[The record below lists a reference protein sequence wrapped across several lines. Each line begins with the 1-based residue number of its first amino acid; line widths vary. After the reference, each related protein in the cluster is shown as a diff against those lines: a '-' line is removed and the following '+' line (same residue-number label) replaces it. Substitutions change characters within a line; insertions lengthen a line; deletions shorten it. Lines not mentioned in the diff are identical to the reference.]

1 MCPSSPLT
9 AIKLPDFSPSLLSR
23 VTSPPRHPQEIIL
36 PDGSTLSSNTMR
48 LSAVSNNASLISPND
63 NNINNS
69 VKFTDCGRS
78 PSAVGLNEVSR
89 TFHLRTASP
98 DNKLQ
103 RSFAVRCRV
112 ACADHMIRPQAPAT
126 SAPYKI
132 SKNWMEYQG
141 TNNWEG
147 LLDPL
152 DDNLRHEI
160 LRYGEF
166 VEAAYRA
173 FDFDPASPT
182 FATCKYPRNTLLT
195 RSGIRETGYRLT
207 RHLRATCSVQLPQW
221 LDRMPSWMSTQSS
234 WIGYVAVCQD
244 KKEISRLGR
253 RDVVIAL
260 RGTATC
266 LEWMEN
272 LRATLT
278 GLHAG
283 EEQDDGP
290 MVQSGF
296 LSLYKSRTAKSP
308 SLQES
313 IRDEI
318 TRIIRTYG
326 DEPLSITVTGHSLG
340 AALATLAA
348 YDIRT
353 AFGDSAPMVTV
364 VSFGGPRVGN
374 KSFGRCLEESGTK
387 ILRIVNSDDVVTKVP
402 GFVLDDDADDVQ
414 DKDAVRVTGLP
425 SWFQKSVEEMRW
437 VYADV
442 GQELRLSSRDSPY
455 HSKGNMATCHELK
468 TYLQLVNGFVS
479 SRCPFR
485 ATAKSLLS
493 MHYPAKS
500 FV

>member
-1 MCPSSPLT
+1 
-9 AIKLPDFSPSLLSR
+9 
-23 VTSPPRHPQEIIL
+23 
-36 PDGSTLSSNTMR
+36 MR
-48 LSAVSNNASLISPND
+48 LPIALTNNSSLIPPNNSNNNILNSFLQFSD
-63 NNINNS
+63 NEL
-69 VKFTDCGRS
+69 TG
-78 PSAVGLNEVSR
+78 AL
-89 TFHLRTASP
+89 HLRP
-98 DNKLQ
+98 R
-103 RSFAVRCRV
+103 RSAVRCSV
-112 ACADHMIRPQAPAT
+112 ALADYDLQVQPTQAVEAALHRAMT
-126 SAPYKI
+126 TAAEAGHSRI
-132 SKNWMEYQG
+132 SRNWMEYQG
-141 TNNWEG
+141 SKNWEG

-152 DDNLRHEI
+152 DENLRQEI

-173 FDFDPASPT
+173 FDFDPASPS
-182 FATCKYPRNTLLT
+182 FATCKYPRSTLLS

-221 LDRMPSWMSTQSS
+221 MDRMPSWMSTQSS

-244 KKEISRLGR
+244 RKEIARLGR

-278 GLHAG
+278 GLHPG
-283 EEQDDGP
+283 TGDDGP
-290 MVQSGF
+290 MVQRGF
-296 LSLYKSRTAKSP
+296 LSLYKSSTAASA
-308 SLQES
+308 SLQET

-318 TRIIRTYG
+318 SRILRTYSN
-326 DEPLSITVTGHSLG
+326 EPLSITVTGHSLG

-353 AFGDSAPMVTV
+353 TFSDCVPMVTV
-364 VSFGGPRVGN
+364 MSFGGPRVGN
-374 KSFGRCLEESGTK
+374 QSFRRRLEESGTK

-402 GFVLDDDADDVQ
+402 GFVLENGCREVRAAADMNDNV
-414 DKDAVRVTGLP
+414 DRPPVMTGLP
-425 SWFQKSVEEMRW
+425 GWFQRGVEEMRW

-442 GQELRLSSRDSPY
+442 GQELRLSSRVSPY

-468 TYLQLVNGFVS
+468 TYLQLVDGFVS

-493 MHYPAKS
+493 NMYYPEKS
-500 FV
+500 LF